1 MLFDMSCTCNATL
14 NVEFE
19 KDSTPPWIIINRFL
33 AAHVKC
39 GYVAPTIREVN
50 EPVRI
55 LDMPLLDLPFEE

>member
-1 MLFDMSCTCNATL
+1 L